1 MGELRDCYGD
11 PATKSPFPLHF
22 KRQPCELST
31 HKLKKQVLFR
41 RFSSRTHD
49 AKGLACSRRSGS
61 GEWRDNESGGT
72 GGMEGKRKRGRALS
86 RLICGQADLFPF
98 SFSSFHPKRRWR

>member
-1 MGELRDCYGD
+1 MGELGDCYGD

-31 HKLKKQVLFR
+31 HKVKKQVLFP
-41 RFSSRTHD
+41 RFSSRTLD

-61 GEWRDNESGGT
+61 GEWRDNESGRT
-72 GGMEGKRKRGRALS
+72 GRGGWRGSGREGERSLA
-86 RLICGQADLFPF
+86 
-98 SFSSFHPKRRWR
+98 